1 MTEPPGRQAST
12 SQAPA
17 MCKPGHRSASAPDQQ
32 DSQSDPDLAVP
43 SRMYGHL
50 VVDIVTL
57 GLILFAALLYLAC
70 RLWNKRK
77 AAKAARK
84 AEEALAAKAAREA
97 EEALAAAALKVHSEA
112 SQTELPVFFG
122 LDDAVNRLHQQLI
135 SHQHQ
140 LDSMEAQRLQW
151 VNFNRLISL
160 LPFPKPNLPK
170 MDKSFLDPADQ
181 PYGTEDVLG
190 NVKEN
195 WTKYPPV

>member
-1 MTEPPGRQAST
+1 MN
-12 SQAPA
+12 
-17 MCKPGHRSASAPDQQ
+17 
-32 DSQSDPDLAVP
+32 
-43 SRMYGHL
+43 GHL

-57 GLILFAALLYLAC
+57 GLFVLAALLYLAC
-70 RLWNKRK
+70 RLWQKRK

-170 MDKSFLDPADQ
+170 MDESFLDPADQ
-181 PYGTEDVLG
+181 PDGSEDVLG

>member
-12 SQAPA
+12 SQAQA
-17 MCKPGHRSASAPDQQ
+17 MCKPGQRSASAPDQQ

-43 SRMYGHL
+43 SMDGHL
-50 VVDIVTL
+50 VVDIATL
-57 GLILFAALLYLAC
+57 GLIVLAALLYLAC
-70 RLWNKRK
+70 RLWHKRQ
-77 AAKAARK
+77 AAKASRK

-170 MDKSFLDPADQ
+170 MDESFLDPSDQ
-181 PYGTEDVLG
+181 PDGTEDVLG

>member
-1 MTEPPGRQAST
+1 
-12 SQAPA
+12 
-17 MCKPGHRSASAPDQQ
+17 MCKPGHSPASAPDSQ

-57 GLILFAALLYLAC
+57 GLIVLAALLYLAC
-70 RLWNKRK
+70 RLWQKRQ

-84 AEEALAAKAAREA
+84 A

-170 MDKSFLDPADQ
+170 MDERFLDSADL
-181 PYGTEDVLG
+181 PDSTEDVLG

-195 WTKYPPV
+195 WTKYPPVRASLRCSSTSISTPIL

>member
-17 MCKPGHRSASAPDQQ
+17 MCKPGQRSASAPDQQ

-43 SRMYGHL
+43 SMDGHL

-57 GLILFAALLYLAC
+57 GLIVLAALLYLAC
-70 RLWNKRK
+70 RLWHKRK

-170 MDKSFLDPADQ
+170 MDESFLDPADQ
-181 PYGTEDVLG
+181 PDGTEDVLG

>member
-12 SQAPA
+12 SQAQA
-17 MCKPGHRSASAPDQQ
+17 MCKPGQRSASAPDQQ

-43 SRMYGHL
+43 FSMNGHL

-57 GLILFAALLYLAC
+57 GLFVLAALLYLAC
-70 RLWNKRK
+70 RLWLKRK
-77 AAKAARK
+77 AVKAARK
-84 AEEALAAKAAREA
+84 AEEAS
-97 EEALAAAALKVHSEA
+97 KVRSEA

-170 MDKSFLDPADQ
+170 MDESFLDPTDQ
-181 PYGTEDVLG
+181 PDGTEDVLG

>member
-17 MCKPGHRSASAPDQQ
+17 MCKPGQRSAIAPDQQ
-32 DSQSDPDLAVP
+32 DSQSDPDLAAP
-43 SRMYGHL
+43 SMDGHL
-50 VVDIVTL
+50 VVDIATL
-57 GLILFAALLYLAC
+57 GLIVLAALLYLAC
-70 RLWNKRK
+70 RLWHKRQ
-77 AAKAARK
+77 AAKASRK
-84 AEEALAAKAAREA
+84 AEEALAAKAARQA

-170 MDKSFLDPADQ
+170 MDESFLDPADQ
-181 PYGTEDVLG
+181 PDGTEDVLG

>member
-12 SQAPA
+12 SRAPA
-17 MCKPGHRSASAPDQQ
+17 MCKPGHSPASAPDSQ
-32 DSQSDPDLAVP
+32 DPQSDPDLAVP

-57 GLILFAALLYLAC
+57 GLIVLAALLYLAC
-70 RLWNKRK
+70 RLWQKRK

-97 EEALAAAALKVHSEA
+97 EEALAAAASKVHSEA
-112 SQTELPVFFG
+112 SQTELPIFFG
-122 LDDAVNRLHQQLI
+122 LDDAVNRLHQQLT
-135 SHQHQ
+135 SHQHR

-170 MDKSFLDPADQ
+170 RDENFLDPADQ
-181 PYGTEDVLG
+181 PDGSEDVLG

>member
-32 DSQSDPDLAVP
+32 ASQSAPALAVP
-43 SRMYGHL
+43 SSMNGHL

-57 GLILFAALLYLAC
+57 GLIVLAALLYLAC
-70 RLWNKRK
+70 RLWQKRK
-77 AAKAARK
+77 
-84 AEEALAAKAAREA
+84 AAKAAREA
-97 EEALAAAALKVHSEA
+97 EEALAAAASKVHSEA
-112 SQTELPVFFG
+112 SQTELPIFFG
-122 LDDAVNRLHQQLI
+122 LDDAVNRLHQQLT
-135 SHQHQ
+135 SHQHR

-170 MDKSFLDPADQ
+170 MDENFLDPADQ
-181 PYGTEDVLG
+181 PDGSEDVLG

>member
-1 MTEPPGRQAST
+1 MTEPPGRQASS

-17 MCKPGHRSASAPDQQ
+17 MCKPGQRSAIAPDQQ
-32 DSQSDPDLAVP
+32 DSQSDPDLAAP
-43 SRMYGHL
+43 SMDGHL

-57 GLILFAALLYLAC
+57 GLIVFAALLYLAC
-70 RLWNKRK
+70 RLWQKRK

-122 LDDAVNRLHQQLI
+122 LDDAVNRLHQQLT
-135 SHQHQ
+135 SHQHR
-140 LDSMEAQRLQW
+140 LDSMEAQRLEW
-151 VNFNRLISL
+151 VNFNRLVSL
-160 LPFPKPNLPK
+160 LPFPRPNLPE
-170 MDKSFLDPADQ
+170 MDKNFQDPADQ
-181 PYGTEDVLG
+181 LDGSGDVLG
-190 NVKEN
+190 NVNEN

>member
-1 MTEPPGRQAST
+1 
-12 SQAPA
+12 
-17 MCKPGHRSASAPDQQ
+17 MCKPGHSPASAPDSQ
-32 DSQSDPDLAVP
+32 DPQSDPDLAVP

-57 GLILFAALLYLAC
+57 CLIVIAALLFLAC
-70 RLWNKRK
+70 RFWQKRK
-77 AAKAARK
+77 AAKAAR
-84 AEEALAAKAAREA
+84 EAAKTAREA
-97 EEALAAAALKVHSEA
+97 EEAALAAAASKAHSEA
-112 SQTELPVFFG
+112 TQTELPLFFG
-122 LDDAVNRLHQQLI
+122 LDDAVNRLHQQLT
-135 SHQHQ
+135 SHQHR

-170 MDKSFLDPADQ
+170 MDESFLDPADQ
-181 PYGTEDVLG
+181 PDGSEDVLG